1 VRGHKIAFF
10 YIDLSHQL
18 FLHPMKKLALAALIL
33 SATLVSAQNK
43 HDRLQIASI
52 GDLKVTGGTIT
63 DCKVGYRMFGK
74 LNADKSNA
82 VIFLTWFG
90 GTSRDIANPANWNA
104 VDTTRHCLIVI
115 DALADG
121 VSSSPS
127 NSPKQHGRSFP
138 AITAVDMIESQHVL
152 LTQKL
157 GIKHVKAV
165 MGISMGGIQTFQ
177 WAVSYPDFMDILI
190 PIVGTPQFTS
200 YDMMRGEIYRRLL
213 DSDPEYN
220 HGNYKVNPKITII
233 NMFWEML
240 LTTPAEKVRAHPH
253 DTFGKWLGEVE
264 GQQHSDWNDT
274 WYQSEALAGFDI
286 TKPYN
291 GSLQETAAHIKAKM
305 LIINVAQDHIV
316 NPKPAID
323 LAKLVSAK
331 LVVIDSDAGH
341 LAGNLGNGEAR
352 KAVIEILADK

>member
-1 VRGHKIAFF
+1 V
-10 YIDLSHQL
+10 
-18 FLHPMKKLALAALIL
+18 KKIL
-33 SATLVSAQNK
+33 SALLILCTFLSQAQTK
-43 HDRLQIASI
+43 RSDRLQIVNI
-52 GDLKVTGGTIT
+52 GDLKVAGGIIT

-82 VIFLTWFG
+82 VVFLTWFG
-90 GTSRDIANPANWNA
+90 GTSRDIANSTNWNA

-127 NSPKQHGRSFP
+127 NSPTQHGRSFP
-138 AITAVDMIESQHVL
+138 AITAADMIESQHVL

-200 YDMMRGEIYRRLL
+200 YDMMRGEIYRKIL

-220 HGNYKVNPKITII
+220 HGNYTVNPKISLI

-240 LTTPAEKVRAHPH
+240 LTTPAEKTRAHPH

-286 TKPYN
+286 TKAYN
-291 GSLQETAAHIKAKM
+291 GSFQETATHIKAKM

-323 LAKLVSAK
+323 FAKLVSAK

-352 KAVIEILADK
+352 KAVMEILAGD

>member
-1 VRGHKIAFF
+1 VKKILPALLLLCAF
-10 YIDLSHQL
+10 ISQAQT
-18 FLHPMKKLALAALIL
+18 KKP
-33 SATLVSAQNK
+33 
-43 HDRLQIASI
+43 DRLQIANI
-52 GDLKVTGGTIT
+52 GDLKVAGGLIT
-63 DCKVGYRMFGK
+63 DCKIGYRMFGK
-74 LNADKSNA
+74 LNADKTNA

-90 GTSRDIANPANWNA
+90 GTSRDLVNSSNFAA
-104 VDTTRHCLIVI
+104 VDTTRYCLIII

-138 AITAVDMIESQHVL
+138 AISAIDMIESQHVL
-152 LTQKL
+152 LTKTLRIQ
-157 GIKHVKAV
+157 HVKAI

-200 YDMMRGEIYRRLL
+200 YDNMRGEIYRKIL
-213 DSDPEYN
+213 DNDPEYN
-220 HGNYKVNPKITII
+220 HGNYTVNPKVTLI

-240 LTTPAEKVRAHPH
+240 LTTPAEKTRAHPH
-253 DTFGKWLGEVE
+253 DTFGKWLTDVQA
-264 GQQHSDWNDT
+264 QQHSDWNDT

-286 TKPYN
+286 TRPY
-291 GSLQETAAHIKAKM
+291 GTFEQTAARVRAKM

-316 NPKPAID
+316 NPKPAMDFAKIAN
-323 LAKLVSAK
+323 AKLV
-331 LVVIDSDAGH
+331 LIDSDAGH

-352 KAVIEILADK
+352 KAVIEILK

>member
-1 VRGHKIAFF
+1 V
-10 YIDLSHQL
+10 
-18 FLHPMKKLALAALIL
+18 KKIL
-33 SATLVSAQNK
+33 SALLIFSVFLTQAQTK
-43 HDRLQIASI
+43 KTDRLQIASI
-52 GDLKVTGGTIT
+52 GDFKVAGGTIM
-63 DCKVGYRMFGK
+63 DCKIGYRMFGK
-74 LNADKSNA
+74 LNADKTNV

-90 GTSRDIANPANWNA
+90 GTSRDLVNPSNFAA
-104 VDTTRHCLIVI
+104 VDTTRYCLIII

-127 NSPKQHGRSFP
+127 NSPKQHGRNFP
-138 AITAVDMIESQHVL
+138 AITAIDMIESQHVL
-152 LTQKL
+152 LTKNL
-157 GIKHVKAV
+157 GINHVKAV

-200 YDMMRGEIYRRLL
+200 YDLMRGEIYRKIL

-220 HGNYKVNPKITII
+220 HGNYTVNPKVTLI

-240 LTTPAEKVRAHPH
+240 LTTPTEKVRAHPH
-253 DTFGKWLGEVE
+253 DSFGSWFSGVQA
-264 GQQHSDWNDT
+264 QQHSDWNDT

-286 TKPYN
+286 TKPY
-291 GSLQETAAHIKAKM
+291 GTFEQTAARIKAKM

-323 LAKLVSAK
+323 FAKVANAKLV
-331 LVVIDSDAGH
+331 LIDSDAGH

-352 KAVIEILADK
+352 KAVIEILK